1 MTFTFESGPGGV
13 TWREDVRRASTA
25 ASMVVTEFRCYEDC
39 KLVIFKRN
47 LHKTGPF
54 FYRKLLYRPM
64 KRY

>member
-39 KLVIFKRN
+39 KLVILKGICTKQVR
-47 LHKTGPF
+47 